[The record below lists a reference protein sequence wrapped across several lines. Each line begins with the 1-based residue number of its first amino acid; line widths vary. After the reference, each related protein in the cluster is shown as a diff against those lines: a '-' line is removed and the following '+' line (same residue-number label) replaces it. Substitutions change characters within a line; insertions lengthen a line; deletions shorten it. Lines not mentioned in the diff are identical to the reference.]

1 MASGP
6 SWNDD
11 ALLGVG
17 FPTDAAATGDGSSI
31 GILKQNRA
39 LLTTGLDVA
48 LSTRLKPADTLA
60 GVTLVGTL
68 TTITNP
74 VPVTGTFWQATQP
87 VSGTF
92 WQATQPVSGTFWQTT
107 QPVSLATAPTTPVTG
122 TFWQATQPVSG
133 TFWQATQPVSG
144 TVTANP
150 ATSAGKT
157 ITYVPVNQ
165 SGAGTTTLAAASV
178 GNKHKVVSAVLL
190 MSLLGTLKFSDGVG
204 DVTGPMDVA
213 ATAGFVLGGS
223 SFPYLETAATN
234 RALNL
239 VTTLGA
245 ARGVV
250 AILTEP

>member
-1 MASGP
+1 MIATSRNGVAVSLP
-6 SWNDD
+6 CVFD
-11 ALLGVG
+11 AETTKIIGTVNI
-17 FPTDAAATGDGSSI
+17 AAGQT
-31 GILKQNRA
+31 
-39 LLTTGLDVA
+39 
-48 LSTRLKPADTLA
+48 
-60 GVTLVGTL
+60 VGTITTVTTVTSL
-68 TTITNP
+68 TQMNGQAISMGTGVRDAGTQRITVATDDS

-87 VSGTF
+87 VS
-92 WQATQPVSGTFWQTT
+92 
-107 QPVSLATAPTTPVTG
+107 G

-157 ITYVPVNQ
+157 ITYVSVNQ
-165 SGAGTTTLAAASV
+165 GGAGTTVLAAASV
-178 GNKHKVVSAVLL
+178 GNKHKLLGAVLVL
-190 MSLLGTLKFSDGVG
+190 SLTGTLKFTDDGG
-204 DVTGPMDVA
+204 DLSGPMDLA
-213 ATAGFVLGGS
+213 ANGGFVMMPS
-223 SFPYLETAATN
+223 AFPITETGATN